1 MAWPPSIEPLFLM
14 QSPYFPVPIHGPIGL
29 PPSIVREQK
38 LAKQRHDEETAMK
51 QREQEQERLR
61 RMCKKKKRR
70 TRRKHRN
77 LDVLKEKKKK

>member
-1 MAWPPSIEPLFLM
+1 MASMMHNALVWSPRFSAPFPLPL
-14 QSPYFPVPIHGPIGL
+14 HGPIDL
-29 PPSIVREQK
+29 PPSVVREQK
-38 LAKQRHDEETAMK
+38 LAKQRCDEETAAK

-77 LDVLKEKKKK
+77 LNVAKK